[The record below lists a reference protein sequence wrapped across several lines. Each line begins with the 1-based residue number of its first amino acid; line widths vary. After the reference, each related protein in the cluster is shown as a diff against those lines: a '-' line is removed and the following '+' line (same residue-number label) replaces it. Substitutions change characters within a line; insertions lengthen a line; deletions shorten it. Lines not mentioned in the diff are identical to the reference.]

1 MGEKKKLCQVITA
14 APGSLPPRPAQTCE
28 RGSET
33 KKLCQVI
40 TAARRSLRSTTTG
53 NASEPKLTMPTML
66 ERLDLKP
73 HEVREAGLV
82 AAGVA
87 LGAAACL
94 AVQGLLKMAKKPRSV
109 KVTYFKMAGGAGPV
123 RAALKLANIEYTN
136 EFVDRESMKALK
148 PKLPFGQVPVFEVND
163 EMVSQS
169 NAFLRYVGKFSSL
182 YPSDPFKALK
192 VDEILDGVSDSM
204 LLLRP
209 SLIES
214 DPAKKL
220 RLRKELV
227 AKPDGP
233 CSSSSKTW
241 RASCTRTRSR
251 RARASSP
258 RGPSSPS
265 RTSPSSPFSR

>member
-1 MGEKKKLCQVITA
+1 
-14 APGSLPPRPAQTCE
+14 
-28 RGSET
+28 
-33 KKLCQVI
+33 
-40 TAARRSLRSTTTG
+40 
-53 NASEPKLTMPTML
+53 MPTML

-73 HEVREAGLV
+73 YEVREAGLV

-109 KVTYFKMAGGAGPV
+109 KVTYFKMAGRAGPV

-233 CSSSSKTW
+233 LFKFLQNMEGLVHSNQVKTGQGKF
-241 RASCTRTRSR
+241 AAGAQLSIADITLFTLLKMIHDSFFDGI
-251 RARASSP
+251 P
-258 RGPSSPS
+258 PTLLDDFPLL
-265 RTSPSSPFSR
+265 TSIYNILSELDCWGL